1 MTVIFSLSKWKET
14 IMKFLN
20 EAWFWAGFFTAL
32 GSLGAVLIKELL
44 SSRTQINVE
53 RLKLHERECLDAYK
67 KLYAFAAYAGDLL
80 FPPNDPRSDFISV
93 MKHSFTKEVKP
104 NMLLYTGEIREM
116 LRELEAQ
123 YTCLGDPDLIPPMN
137 FDDFIDKRA
146 IKLLEAILETVEKQ
160 TDQILHKWP

>member
-1 MTVIFSLSKWKET
+1 MTSIPMWHRKTNLQSTGPAYRMTVIFSLSKWKET

-67 KLYAFAAYAGDLL
+67 KLYAFWQHMLVTCYS
-80 FPPNDPRSDFISV
+80 PR
-93 MKHSFTKEVKP
+93 
-104 NMLLYTGEIREM
+104 
-116 LRELEAQ
+116 
-123 YTCLGDPDLIPPMN
+123 
-137 FDDFIDKRA
+137 
-146 IKLLEAILETVEKQ
+146 
-160 TDQILHKWP
+160 

>member
-1 MTVIFSLSKWKET
+1 
-14 IMKFLN
+14 MKFLN

-116 LRELEAQ
+116 LREARSSIYLPRRPGFNPSDE
-123 YTCLGDPDLIPPMN
+123 
-137 FDDFIDKRA
+137 F
-146 IKLLEAILETVEKQ
+146 
-160 TDQILHKWP
+160 